1 MQDKIFL
8 LIVFAAI
15 AGLSCNK
22 SDDQAPGFDM
32 IYQTDFDIPAGIGA
46 FEVHHFLIENIP
58 TRYQQSLDQH
68 GKVDSLI
75 TGIITA
81 QATLGGIFGDAN
93 LDFVDQVSLRVY
105 DESDPTDW
113 VEIAYRQP
121 VPLDPGNTLP
131 LIPTLAD
138 AKRFFKNSRF
148 SLDVVFWLRN
158 TTLDETQLRLD
169 LQMKA
174 TY

>member
-1 MQDKIFL
+1 MKSKFFFL
-8 LIVFAAI
+8 LFFAAI

-32 IYQTDFDIPAGIGA
+32 VYLQDFTIPPGIGA
-46 FEVHHFLIENIP
+46 FEVHHFQIENIP
-58 TRYQQSLDQH
+58 SRYQQYLDQH
-68 GKVDSLI
+68 GKTDSQI

-93 LDFVDQVSLRVY
+93 LDFIDQVSLRVY

-158 TTLDETQLRLD
+158 TTLDETPLRLD

-174 TY
+174 TF